1 MNTNETAETKEL
13 PFQTGLKKFLKRK
26 GITQAAL
33 AKKVYVSP
41 CTISQWSRGGYDPSV
56 TVSLLI
62 LEGMTLEEIFGAE
75 VMDRIIENEKDSTNA
90 ILRHIHSQ
98 SLPHNEEPKKE
109 TRSEKQKAGFMTR
122 LAMLFSA
129 KR

>member
-1 MNTNETAETKEL
+1 MNTKENTTITEL
-13 PFQTGLKKFLKRK
+13 PFQTGLKKFLNRK
-26 GITQAAL
+26 GLTQKAL
-33 AKKVYVSP
+33 ADKIYVAP
-41 CTISQWSRGGYDPSV
+41 CTVSQWSRGGYDPSV

-75 VMDRIIENEKDSTNA
+75 VMDRILENEKESTNA
-90 ILRHIHSQ
+90 ILRHINAQ
-98 SLPHNEEPKKE
+98 SSPKKEEPKKE
-109 TRSEKQKAGFMTR
+109 TRAEKQKAGFMSR

>member
-1 MNTNETAETKEL
+1 MNTKETIQNNEL

-26 GITQAAL
+26 GLTQKAL
-33 AKKVYVSP
+33 ADKIYVAS
-41 CTISQWSRGGYDPSV
+41 CTVSQWTRGGYDPSV

-62 LEGMTLEEIFGAE
+62 LEGMTLEEIFGAD
-75 VMDRIIENEKDSTNA
+75 VMDKILENEKESTNA
-90 ILRHIHSQ
+90 ILRHINAQ
-98 SLPHNEEPKKE
+98 SSPKKEEPKKE
-109 TRSEKQKAGFMTR
+109 TRAEKQKAGFMTR